1 MKRWVTA
8 LVVVLGI
15 AVVMGGG
22 VWAVSTLSRPSSHTA
37 SEVVLNPQ
45 LSAVPNGGVS
55 TGDGS
60 MGR

>member
-1 MKRWVTA
+1 MKRLVTA
-8 LVVVLGI
+8 LIIALGLALVV
-15 AVVMGGG
+15 GGG
-22 VWAVSTLSRPSSHTA
+22 VWAVSGLRGTTGHTA

-45 LSAVPNGGVS
+45 LSAVPNGSVA